1 VANKLKPPHL
11 FNAGANPYNVI
22 SNLGGLLSA
31 PQLQIL
37 RDEVRANVRTLF
49 ALGRSHYQFAAGLPA
64 AQWRQRV
71 SRLYYGAYNARRAIT
86 LEVDGSFS
94 IDSSDHK
101 NVSQIPDDFPN
112 VAVFRVRIPNLRED
126 RNMADYNHLA
136 QETDLVSPV
145 NDYQDLVRDFIAVA
159 SVYLTNRGTI
169 V

>member
-1 VANKLKPPHL
+1 
-11 FNAGANPYNVI
+11 
-22 SNLGGLLSA
+22 
-31 PQLQIL
+31 
-37 RDEVRANVRTLF
+37 
-49 ALGRSHYQFAAGLPA
+49 
-64 AQWRQRV
+64 
-71 SRLYYGAYNARRAIT
+71 